1 MHLFDGFSNLS
12 VRMCTAAQTAASE
25 RGQQSGDTGYRV
37 EYASSYNYSVCRRTA
52 RYDHDRDADW
62 EKDAQER
69 AT

>member
-1 MHLFDGFSNLS
+1 MHASFHGFNNLS
-12 VRMCTAAQTAASE
+12 VRMCTAAQTHKE
-25 RGQQSGDTGYRV
+25 GQQSEDTVGCRG

-52 RYDHDRDADW
+52 RYDHDRDADR